1 MKQPKKTNSKR
12 NLEKCYKKFYV
23 IKDKTIKIVTIYI
36 YSHSVESIL
45 VDIKTYITHILYPK
59 NLCLNIIAHLYIVY
73 EKTITIEV
81 PKWIDEEEIRFW
93 IAEFIGR
100 KMVKKLI
107 LEALSEKADLT
118 KEERKLFEKA
128 RKHAWKDIQELY
140 KRKGII
146 K

>member
-1 MKQPKKTNSKR
+1 M
-12 NLEKCYKKFYV
+12 
-23 IKDKTIKIVTIYI
+23 
-36 YSHSVESIL
+36 
-45 VDIKTYITHILYPK
+45 
-59 NLCLNIIAHLYIVY
+59 Y

-81 PKWIDEEEIRFW
+81 PKWIDEEEIKFW

-100 KMVKKLI
+100 KMVKKLV

-118 KEERKLFEKA
+118 KEEKKLFEKA
-128 RKHAWKDIQELY
+128 RKLAWKDIQELY